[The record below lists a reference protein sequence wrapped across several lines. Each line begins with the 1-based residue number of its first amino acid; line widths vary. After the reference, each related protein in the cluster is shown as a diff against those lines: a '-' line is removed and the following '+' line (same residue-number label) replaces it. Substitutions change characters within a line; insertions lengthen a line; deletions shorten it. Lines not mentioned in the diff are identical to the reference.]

1 MRKALF
7 VSVYQYIHSDNG
19 GIKMNLMKQSV
30 QKTESIMEKMHEH
43 EQLVFCNDPS
53 TGLKAIIAI
62 YSTTL
67 GPALGGCRMRPY
79 GTMDEALEDVL
90 RLSKGMAYKC
100 AAADVDFGGGKA
112 VIIGDP
118 LTDKTPAM
126 FRAFGQ
132 FVESLNGRFYTGTDM
147 GTSMDD
153 FIHASKESNC
163 IVGIPESFG
172 GGGDSSIPTALGV
185 IYGLKATNK
194 VVFGTEDFSGK
205 TFTIQGLGKVG
216 FKVAEQ
222 LLEAGA
228 NLFVSDIN
236 EESIVAIQ
244 ERAKQ
249 LGSIARVISGD
260 EVYSVEA
267 DVFVPCAFGGIINDE
282 TIEQL
287 KVKAVVGSANN
298 QLLLE
303 KHGESLKQKGILY
316 APDYIVNAGGLI
328 QVADEL
334 YGYNK
339 ERVLSKTRSIYTSLL
354 EVYRQAELD
363 NITTIQAANRLC
375 EKRMEDRK
383 RQNSFFTHAKRP
395 KWDIR
400 K

>member
-1 MRKALF
+1 
-7 VSVYQYIHSDNG
+7 
-19 GIKMNLMKQSV
+19 MNVLEHSV
-30 QKTESIMEKMHEH
+30 QTTESVIEKMHEH
-43 EQLVFCNDPS
+43 EQIVFCNDPT

-62 YSTTL
+62 HNTTL

-79 GTMDEALEDVL
+79 RTMDEALEDVL
-90 RLSKGMAYKC
+90 RLSKGMTYKC

-112 VIIGDP
+112 VIFGDP
-118 LTDKTPAM
+118 ATDKTPAM

-132 FVESLNGRFYTGTDM
+132 FVDSLNGRFYTGTDM

-153 FIHASKESNC
+153 FIHASKETNN
-163 IVGIPESFG
+163 IVGIPEAYG

-194 VVFGTEDFSGK
+194 VVFGTDDLSGK

-222 LLEAGA
+222 LLESGA
-228 NLFVSDIN
+228 DLYVSDIN
-236 EESIVAIQ
+236 EESVKAIQ

-249 LGSIARVISGD
+249 LGSIARIVSGND
-260 EVYSVEA
+260 VYSAEA

-282 TIEQL
+282 TIELL
-287 KVKAVVGSANN
+287 KVKAVSGSANN
-298 QLLLE
+298 QLLTE
-303 KHGESLKQKGILY
+303 KHGEVLKQKGILY

-363 NITTIQAANRLC
+363 DITTIQAANRLC
-375 EKRMEDRK
+375 EKRIEDRK
-383 RQNSFFTHAKRP
+383 KHNSFFTPIKRP